1 MKLGIAGK
9 AAIVCAASKGLGKGC
24 ALALAQEGVAVTIS
38 ARGEEALA
46 ATAEEIRSETGV
58 TVRAVVCDVTTSLGR
73 SEILAACPQPDIL
86 INNAG
91 GPPAGDFRD
100 FTMEDWQRAVNANML
115 SPIEM
120 IKATVDGMLE
130 RGFGRI
136 VNITSSSVRS
146 PIDELCL
153 SNGARCGLTG
163 FVAGL
168 SRKTIR
174 RNVTINNLLPGPF
187 DTDRLR
193 GNIAH
198 RAEAAG
204 KEIAEMR
211 EISAANN
218 PAGRFGTVEE
228 FGATCAFMCS
238 VHTGY
243 MTGQQIMMDGGAFSG
258 TM

>member
-1 MKLGIAGK
+1 MDLDIAGK
-9 AAIVCAASKGLGKGC
+9 SAIVCAASKGLGKGC
-24 ALALAQEGVAVTIS
+24 ALALAREGVDVTIS
-38 ARGEEALA
+38 ARGKEALA

-58 TVRAVVCDVTTSLGR
+58 FVRAIPCDVTTVMGR
-73 SEILAACPQPDIL
+73 AELLAACPDPDIL

-91 GPPAGDFRD
+91 GPPAGDFRE
-100 FTMEDWQRAVNANML
+100 FSMEDWQQAVNANML

-136 VNITSSSVRS
+136 VNITSAAVRN

-168 SRKTIR
+168 SRKTIG

-193 GNIAH
+193 GNLAH
-198 RAEAAG
+198 RAKAAG
-204 KEIAEMR
+204 KELADMTTIA
-211 EISAANN
+211 AANN

-238 VHTGY
+238 AHTGF
-243 MTGQQIMMDGGAFSG
+243 MTGQQIMMDGGAFTG

>member
-1 MKLGIAGK
+1 MDLGIADK
-9 AAIVCAASKGLGKGC
+9 TAIVCGASKGLGKGC
-24 ALALAQEGVAVTIS
+24 ALALAHEGVHVVIS

-46 ATAEEIRSETGV
+46 ETAAEIRSETGV
-58 TVRAVVCDVTTSLGR
+58 TVRAIAGDVTTVEGR
-73 SEILAACPQPDIL
+73 AEIVAVCPNPDIL

-91 GPPAGDFRD
+91 GPPPGNFRD
-100 FTMEDWQRAVNANML
+100 FSMEDWQKAVNANML

-120 IKATVDGMLE
+120 IKATIDGMLE

-136 VNITSSSVRS
+136 VNITSAAVRS

-168 SRKTIR
+168 SRKTVGQ
-174 RNVTINNLLPGPF
+174 NVTINNILPGPF
-187 DTDRLR
+187 ETDRLR
-193 GNIAH
+193 SNLAH
-198 RAEAAG
+198 RAESMGLDVAEMAEIAAG
-204 KEIAEMR
+204 
-211 EISAANN
+211 NN

-238 VHTGY
+238 VHTGF
-243 MTGQQIMMDGGAFSG
+243 MTGQQILMDGGAFPG

>member
-1 MKLGIAGK
+1 MDLGIAGK
-9 AAIVCAASKGLGKGC
+9 SAIVCAASKGLGKGC
-24 ALALAQEGVAVTIS
+24 AAALAREGVAVTIS
-38 ARGEEALA
+38 ARGEDALA
-46 ATAEEIRSETGV
+46 VTAEEIRSETGV
-58 TVRAVVCDVTTSLGR
+58 TVRAVVCDVTTAMGR
-73 SEILAACPQPDIL
+73 AELLAACPNPDIL

-100 FTMEDWQRAVNANML
+100 FSLEDWQTAVNANML

-130 RGFGRI
+130 RHFGRI
-136 VNITSSSVRS
+136 VNITSAAVRS
-146 PIDELCL
+146 PIEELCL

-168 SRKTIR
+168 SRKTIG

-193 GNIAH
+193 GNLAH
-198 RAEAAG
+198 RAKAMG
-204 KEIAEMR
+204 KDLVDMTTIA
-211 EISAANN
+211 AANN
-218 PAGRFGTVEE
+218 PAGRFGTIEE

-238 VHTGY
+238 VHTGF
-243 MTGQQIMMDGGAFSG
+243 MTGQQIMMDGGAFPG

>member
-1 MKLGIAGK
+1 MDLGITGK
-9 AAIVCAASKGLGKGC
+9 SAVVCAASKGLGRGC
-24 ALALAQEGVAVTIS
+24 AFALAREGVAVTIA
-38 ARGEEALA
+38 ARGEDALA

-73 SEILAACPQPDIL
+73 NELLAACPDPDIL

-91 GPPAGDFRD
+91 GPPPGDFRD
-100 FTMEDWQRAVNANML
+100 FTLEDWQAAVNANML

-136 VNITSSSVRS
+136 INITSATVRN
-146 PIDELCL
+146 PIEELCL

-168 SRKTIR
+168 SRKTVG

-193 GNIAH
+193 GNLAY
-198 RAEAAG
+198 RAEAMG
-204 KEIAEMR
+204 KEVSDMTAIA
-211 EISAANN
+211 AAGN

-238 VHTGY
+238 SHAGF
-243 MTGQQIMMDGGAFSG
+243 MTGQQIMMDGGAFPG

>member
-1 MKLGIAGK
+1 MDLGIAGK
-9 AAIVCAASKGLGKGC
+9 SAIVCAASKGLGKGC
-24 ALALAQEGVAVTIS
+24 ALALAREGVAVTIS

-58 TVRAVVCDVTTSLGR
+58 SVVALACDVTTVKGR
-73 SEILAACPQPDIL
+73 AALLAVCPNPDIL

-100 FTMEDWQRAVNANML
+100 FTLEDWQAAVNANML

-136 VNITSSSVRS
+136 VNITSAAVRS

-168 SRKTIR
+168 SRKTIG

-198 RAEAAG
+198 RAKVAG
-204 KEIAEMR
+204 KELAEMTT
-211 EISAANN
+211 IAAANN

-238 VHTGY
+238 AHTGF
-243 MTGQQIMMDGGAFSG
+243 MTGQQIMMDGGAFTG

>member
-1 MKLGIAGK
+1 MKLGIAGRT
-9 AAIVCAASKGLGKGC
+9 AIVCAASKGLGKGC
-24 ALALAQEGVAVTIS
+24 ALALAREGVSVIIS
-38 ARGEEALA
+38 ARGEESLA

-58 TVRAVVCDVTTSLGR
+58 TVRAVVCDVTTLQGR
-73 SEILAACPQPDIL
+73 AEILAACPEPDIL

-91 GPPAGDFRD
+91 GPPAGDFRE
-100 FTMEDWQRAVNANML
+100 FSMEDWQRAVNANML

-174 RNVTINNLLPGPF
+174 HNVTINNLLPGPF

-198 RAEAAG
+198 RAKLAG

-238 VHTGY
+238 VHTGF
-243 MTGQQIMMDGGAFSG
+243 MTGQQIMMDGGAFTG

>member
-1 MKLGIAGK
+1 MDLGIAGK
-9 AAIVCAASKGLGKGC
+9 TAIVCAASKGLGKGC
-24 ALALAQEGVAVTIS
+24 ALALANEGVAVTIS

-46 ATAEEIRSETGV
+46 ATAEEIRAETGV
-58 TVRAVVCDVTTSLGR
+58 TVRAVVCDVTTAIGR
-73 SEILAACPQPDIL
+73 AELLAACPQPDIL

-100 FTMEDWQRAVNANML
+100 FSLEDWQKAVNANML

-120 IKATVDGMLE
+120 IKATVDGMLD

-136 VNITSSSVRS
+136 VNITSAAVRN

-168 SRKTIR
+168 SRKTIG

-198 RAEAAG
+198 RAKAAG
-204 KEIAEMR
+204 KDVAEMTS
-211 EISAANN
+211 ISAANN

-238 VHTGY
+238 VHTGF
-243 MTGQQIMMDGGAFSG
+243 MTGQQIMMDGGAFPG

>member
-9 AAIVCAASKGLGKGC
+9 SAIVCAASKGLGKGC
-24 ALALAQEGVAVTIS
+24 ALALAHEGVNVVIS
-38 ARGEEALA
+38 ARGAEALA

-58 TVRAVVCDVTTSLGR
+58 TVRAVATDVTTALGR
-73 SEILAACPQPDIL
+73 AELLAACPNPDIL

-91 GPPAGDFRD
+91 GPPPGDFRD
-100 FTMEDWQRAVNANML
+100 FSMDDWLKAVNANML

-130 RGFGRI
+130 RRFGRI
-136 VNITSSSVRS
+136 INITSAAVRS

-153 SNGARCGLTG
+153 SNGARGGLTG

-168 SRKTIR
+168 SRKTIGS
-174 RNVTINNLLPGPF
+174 NVTINNLLPGPF

-193 GNIAH
+193 GNLAH
-198 RAEAAG
+198 RAEAKG
-204 KEIAEMR
+204 LELEEMTQLA
-211 EISAANN
+211 AANN

-228 FGATCAFMCS
+228 FGATCAFFCS
-238 VHTGY
+238 VHAGY
-243 MTGQQIMMDGGAFSG
+243 MTGQQILMDGGAFPG

>member
-9 AAIVCAASKGLGKGC
+9 SAIVCAASKGLGKGC
-24 ALALAQEGVAVTIS
+24 ALALAHEGVNVVIS

-58 TVRAVVCDVTTSLGR
+58 TVRAIAADVTTALGR
-73 SEILAACPQPDIL
+73 AELLAACPNPDIL

-91 GPPAGDFRD
+91 GPPPGDFRD
-100 FTMEDWQRAVNANML
+100 FSMDDWLKAVNANML

-130 RGFGRI
+130 RRFGRI
-136 VNITSSSVRS
+136 INITSAAVRS

-153 SNGARCGLTG
+153 SNGARGGLTG

-168 SRKTIR
+168 SRKTIGN
-174 RNVTINNLLPGPF
+174 NVTINNLLPGPF

-193 GNIAH
+193 GNLAH
-198 RAEAAG
+198 RAEAKG
-204 KEIAEMR
+204 LELEEMTQLA
-211 EISAANN
+211 AANN

-228 FGATCAFMCS
+228 FGATCAFFCS
-238 VHTGY
+238 VHAGY
-243 MTGQQIMMDGGAFSG
+243 MTGQQILMDGGAFPG